1 MPPVTLMVLDAL
13 ADDWESI
20 ESMRDHGE
28 VAPYGLALVDE
39 GLVIDGARLL
49 LSDGL
54 VEVREIGASL
64 ELVPVPAP
72 RTDEASLRRYW
83 FRPTDT
89 GKRMWREGHD
99 ALDAYWDAYPRGS
112 RS

>member
-1 MPPVTLMVLDAL
+1 MVLDAL

-28 VAPYGLALVDE
+28 AAPYGLALVAE
-39 GLVIDGARLL
+39 GLVIDAVRAL

-54 VEVREIGASL
+54 VEAREVGASL

-83 FRPTDT
+83 FWPTDA
-89 GKRMWREGHD
+89 GERIWREGHD
-99 ALDAYWDAYPRGS
+99 VLDVYWDAHPPGS